1 MSKRRGE
8 EKKRNQA
15 ELKRKQDKARN
26 KIKIL
31 NGFSCTWEFR
41 YTKYNKQGHEIEHK
55 RDVERNRE
63 EKQKSEKK
71 RMSWM
76 LEESLLKPTRRI
88 KIFQAQCCAM
98 RCMSLYFCC
107 VFSERQRWEWEKR
120 RGDCCYSRGP
130 QEIVFLFIQLY
141 VTLEVRLWS
150 NHQSVK

>member
-1 MSKRRGE
+1 MKNIKKEDGQKERGKSLCIPFSWTLNSVLPKKNKWARD

-26 KIKIL
+26 IIKKIL

-76 LEESLLKPTRRI
+76 LEESFLKPTRRI

-98 RCMSLYFCC
+98 RCMSLYFFFC
-107 VFSERQRWEWEKR
+107 VQWTTTLGMGETKR
-120 RGDCCYSRGP
+120 R
-130 QEIVFLFIQLY
+130 L
-141 VTLEVRLWS
+141 
-150 NHQSVK
+150 

>member
-1 MSKRRGE
+1 MDFHAPENFDTPNTINKATKLSTKEMWRGIERRSK
-8 EKKRNQA
+8 
-15 ELKRKQDKARN
+15 KA
-26 KIKIL
+26 K
-31 NGFSCTWEFR
+31 
-41 YTKYNKQGHEIEHK
+41 
-55 RDVERNRE
+55 
-63 EKQKSEKK
+63 KK

-141 VTLEVRLWS
+141 VTLEVRL
-150 NHQSVK
+150 

>member
-71 RMSWM
+71 KNVLDVGRVII
-76 LEESLLKPTRRI
+76 EADTK
-88 KIFQAQCCAM
+88 
-98 RCMSLYFCC
+98 
-107 VFSERQRWEWEKR
+107 
-120 RGDCCYSRGP
+120 
-130 QEIVFLFIQLY
+130 
-141 VTLEVRLWS
+141 
-150 NHQSVK
+150 N